1 MQRYQKRVK
10 ATSSMCV
17 VAPFFEPTKYDTHQ
31 GKKCINRK
39 TSLLSRQPQRSM
51 SNIYYF
57 FQEEF
62 QNDMVSS
69 QSIKLMNR
77 VLFSSTMNL
86 LSYYMRPVQRSY
98 FQCYSEFPGQCT
110 YLGGRF
116 SGIPNVSSYLSSL
129 FWWSQ
134 VTTLQTQNYH
144 HAKVLLCW

>member
-1 MQRYQKRVK
+1 MVCNVLTTYR
-10 ATSSMCV
+10 
-17 VAPFFEPTKYDTHQ
+17 DTRRESNKLNVCGGMLHPSLNPQ
-31 GKKCINRK
+31 NMTPIRWKKCINRK

-51 SNIYYF
+51 SN
-57 FQEEF
+57 
-62 QNDMVSS
+62 DMAPS

-77 VLFSSTMNL
+77 VLFLFHYELVEL
-86 LSYYMRPVQRSY
+86 LYEASPHSY

-110 YLGGRF
+110 CLGGRF
-116 SGIPNVSSYLSSL
+116 SGVPNVSSYLSSL